1 MNHHLFKTRG
11 QIQPFTLLFLSSM
24 VANSLAR
31 IGREISEKIWNLDL
45 PMRQVMSAKGTLLA
59 PNPST
64 KQKFTPSKYQCYYLP
79 SSRDRAPS
87 EATTGL

>member
-45 PMRQVMSAKGTLLA
+45 PSSDATGYERKRYFVSPK
-59 PNPST
+59 SFDET
-64 KQKFTPSKYQCYYLP
+64 KIHSI
-79 SSRDRAPS
+79 
-87 EATTGL
+87 